1 MGWRKLLVVLLAMAI
16 SAFVNLNEHQ
26 ATVLVAAI
34 AAFNVGNAIEHLA
47 GNKGV
52 QNALAKVAAVGRRV
66 GSTGASGTGAPAPGT
81 QGDPDLRP

>member
-1 MGWRKLLVVLLAMAI
+1 MGWRKLLVVLLAIAVA
-16 SAFVNLNEHQ
+16 AFINLNEHQ

-52 QNALAKVAAVGRRV
+52 TNALAKVAAVGRRV
-66 GSTGASGTGAPAPGT
+66 GGDPGPVSGAPAPGT
-81 QGDPDLRP
+81 QDPDLRP